1 MNEHREAEAQTELR
15 AALGR
20 VAGERRFI
28 VENIGS
34 ARAFDVHVTIEPEG
48 GKVSPLV
55 GAEHERKFPL
65 RELQPGD
72 FESLQAII
80 TTGTGIHFR
89 AQLSWKN
96 PDGSR
101 EKRTF
106 HLSA

>member
-1 MNEHREAEAQTELR
+1 MDENRDAEAQTELR
-15 AALGR
+15 TALGR

-28 VENIGS
+28 VENIGAVS
-34 ARAFDVHVTIEPEG
+34 AFDVHVTIESEG
-48 GKVSPLV
+48 GKVSPV
-55 GAEHERKFPL
+55 VAPEREKKFPL
-65 RELQPGD
+65 RELPPGD

-89 AQLSWKN
+89 AQLSWMN